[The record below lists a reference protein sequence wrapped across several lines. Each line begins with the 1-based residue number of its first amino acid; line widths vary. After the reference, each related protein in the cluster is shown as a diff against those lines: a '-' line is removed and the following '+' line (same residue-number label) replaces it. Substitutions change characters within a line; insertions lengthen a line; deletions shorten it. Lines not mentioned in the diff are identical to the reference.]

1 VSEYLVQYEPDGT
14 ILYGVVTPTSANFTW
29 GQGANQVG
37 KINLSSRETNITAVS
52 SINLTSPSLLWNGA
66 PIGGGTTVS
75 TFTQLNTNIL
85 SNNPAVSNDLLLR
98 ASNAIVM
105 TTPLGATG
113 ISLGDTLEITG
124 TTGATN
130 IYTQNLTS
138 LNTLVQLTASNMNLT
153 GQSNITATSLSSI
166 NFYSP
171 ALLWN
176 GAPIGGGGGPTVSTF
191 QQLFTSSIQTN
202 TINGAA
208 YPPVQTQLSTFTTLF
223 TTTLSNNPVSPN
235 LTIDC
240 AGELTFETIDAS
252 INAQSNI
259 TLYTLNTDIDLQA
272 GNSINFLTL
281 NSNIFIYATT
291 ETIPPPTDV
300 LGVYIR
306 AESNI
311 VIGADEILQ
320 LTALSSI
327 NITTS
332 TINIT
337 NPQTAIYASTLGV
350 FTDAT
355 VNFFSSFCYF
365 QQTEYGSQLVLEKDY
380 SQLWGISSITLQ
392 SDVKVDIFSPST
404 ICQGDIRALTFNG
417 APLPAGGGGSWVS
430 TATSD
435 LNMNGYNITT
445 AASSN
450 LAITGDNNLT
460 LTATSGNVI
469 LAVST
474 AVKLSYPTLSISGN
488 LTLNSNAQL
497 TYAAQYSGYDIGHE
511 CKIPLTQ
518 YGKVS
523 LTIEEENSVIGGDY
537 DLPCPFD
544 GGEFSVVLQLQN
556 TSPIGPGEFI
566 NWTALAVDSNT
577 FQINAIGSNITTP
590 YTLSFY
596 YIAVGEYPRG
606 VPT

>member
-1 VSEYLVQYEPDGT
+1 L
-14 ILYGVVTPTSANFTW
+14 N
-29 GQGANQVG
+29 
-37 KINLSSRETNITAVS
+37 NLI
-52 SINLTSPSLLWNGA
+52 
-66 PIGGGTTVS
+66 
-75 TFTQLNTNIL
+75 
-85 SNNPAVSNDLLLR
+85 
-98 ASNAIVM
+98 
-105 TTPLGATG
+105 
-113 ISLGDTLEITG
+113 
-124 TTGATN
+124 
-130 IYTQNLTS
+130 
-138 LNTLVQLTASNMNLT
+138 QLTGSNMNLT

-166 NFYSP
+166 NLYSP

-176 GAPIGGGGGPTVSTF
+176 DAPIGGGGGSV
-191 QQLFTSSIQTN
+191 
-202 TINGAA
+202 A
-208 YPPVQTQLSTFTTLF
+208 STFTTLF
-223 TTTLSNNPVSPN
+223 TTTLSNNPVNPN

-259 TLYTLNTDIDLQA
+259 TLYTLNTDIDIQA

-291 ETIPPPTDV
+291 ETITPPTDV

-365 QQTEYGSQLVLEKDY
+365 QQVDYGSQLVLEKDY

-392 SDVKVDIFSPST
+392 SDVKLEVFSPST

-523 LTIEEENSVIGGDY
+523 LTIEEENTVIGGDY

-556 TSPIGPGEFI
+556 ASPIAPGQFI
-566 NWTALAVDSNT
+566 NWTAIAVDSNT

-590 YTLSFY
+590 YALSFY

-606 VPT
+606 IPT